1 MMLRKVKWKILMS
14 LIQNNHNLYKT
25 MKGIDNFELIK
36 PLLKFPNDDIYY
48 HLQILRRGKD
58 HPELPAANRVIKSYF
73 ICSLESLDYVEQEI
87 KDLCKF
93 FGARAY
99 INLAPK
105 SIKKTTMLQLKY
117 LAERAYIGDFKKIW
131 KSWNTC
137 AGEIKGE
144 EPRWIVDIDAK
155 TYDEIFYIPKISKEI
170 SDFIEKCEPDTSPL
184 FKVITEIPTKT
195 GCHLITTPFNLQQFK
210 EKYPDIDVHKNNPT
224 LLYCL

>member
-1 MMLRKVKWKILMS
+1 M
-14 LIQNNHNLYKT
+14 
-25 MKGIDNFELIK
+25 IDNFELIK

-73 ICSLESLDYVEQEI
+73 ICSLESLDYVEQEV

-99 INLAPK
+99 INLTPK
-105 SIKKTTMLQLKY
+105 SIKKTTMLQIKY
-117 LAERAYIGDFKKIW
+117 LAQRAYEGDFKKIW

-144 EPRWIVDIDAK
+144 EPRWVVDIDSNDIK
-155 TYDEIFYIPKISKEI
+155 WNHVMDDIDTLEPYGMDTKYI
-170 SDFIEKCEPDTSPL
+170 TN
-184 FKVITEIPTKT
+184 IPTKS
-195 GCHLITTPFNLQQFK
+195 GWHIITTPFNLQQFK

>member
-1 MMLRKVKWKILMS
+1 M
-14 LIQNNHNLYKT
+14 
-25 MKGIDNFELIK
+25 IDNFELIK
-36 PLLKFPNDDIYY
+36 SLLEFPNDDIYY

-58 HPELPAANRVIKSYF
+58 HLELPAANRVIKPYF
-73 ICSLESLDYVEQEI
+73 ICSLESLDYVEDEI
-87 KDLCKF
+87 KKLCKF

-117 LAERAYIGDFKKIW
+117 LAQRAYEGDFKKIW

-144 EPRWIVDIDAK
+144 EPRWVVDIDNISIDNTNLQKENYEERLIKYLAYLEPVGNKVTAK
-155 TYDEIFYIPKISKEI
+155 
-170 SDFIEKCEPDTSPL
+170 
-184 FKVITEIPTKT
+184 IPTKN
-195 GCHLITTPFNLQQFK
+195 GYHLITTPFNLQQFK
-210 EKYPDIDVHKNNPT
+210 EKCPDIDVHKNNPT

>member
-1 MMLRKVKWKILMS
+1 M
-14 LIQNNHNLYKT
+14 
-25 MKGIDNFELIK
+25 IDNFELIK
-36 PLLKFPNDDIYY
+36 PLLEFPNDDIYY

-58 HPELPAANRVIKSYF
+58 HPELPAANRVIKPYF
-73 ICSLESLDYVEQEI
+73 ICSLESLDYI
-87 KDLCKF
+87 KDEVKKLCEF
-93 FGARAY
+93 FEARAY

-117 LAERAYIGDFKKIW
+117 LAQRAYEGDFKKIW

-144 EPRWIVDIDAK
+144 KPRWIVDIDDVTPNTFDKK
-155 TYDEIFYIPKISKEI
+155 TKEI
-170 SDFIEKCEPDTSPL
+170 IAEIHHIEPNPFKCD
-184 FKVITEIPTKT
+184 KVQAVIPTKS
-195 GCHLITTPFNLQQFK
+195 GYHIISTPFNLQQFK

>member
-1 MMLRKVKWKILMS
+1 M
-14 LIQNNHNLYKT
+14 
-25 MKGIDNFELIK
+25 IDNFELIK
-36 PLLKFPNDDIYY
+36 PLLTFPNDDIYY

-73 ICSLESLDYVEQEI
+73 ICSSESLDYVEQEI

-117 LAERAYIGDFKKIW
+117 LAQRAYEGDFKKIW

-144 EPRWIVDIDAK
+144 EPKWVVDIDNPLEK
-155 TYDEIFYIPKISKEI
+155 MIYWWDIKKYINE
-170 SDFIEKCEPDTSPL
+170 ECEPIGDKT
-184 FKVITEIPTKT
+184 IAIIPTKN
-195 GCHLITTPFNLQQFK
+195 GNHLITKPFNLQQFK

>member
-1 MMLRKVKWKILMS
+1 M
-14 LIQNNHNLYKT
+14 
-25 MKGIDNFELIK
+25 IDNFELIK
-36 PLLKFPNDDIYY
+36 SLLKFPDADTYY

-58 HPELPAANRVIKSYF
+58 HPELPAANRMIKAYF
-73 ICSLESLDYVEQEI
+73 ICSLEGLDYVEQEI

-99 INLAPK
+99 INPTPK

-117 LAERAYIGDFKKIW
+117 LAERAYMGDFKKIW

-144 EPRWIVDIDAK
+144 ESRWIVDIDHNVDDPNLEPAWGAIADFIDYK
-155 TYDEIFYIPKISKEI
+155 CDPKIDPI
-170 SDFIEKCEPDTSPL
+170 NVLFDT
-184 FKVITEIPTKT
+184 KIIADIPTKS
-195 GCHLITTPFNLQQFK
+195 GYHLITTPFNLQQFK
-210 EKYPDIDVHKNNPT
+210 KEYPDIDVHKNNPT

>member
-1 MMLRKVKWKILMS
+1 M
-14 LIQNNHNLYKT
+14 
-25 MKGIDNFELIK
+25 IDNFKLIK
-36 PLLKFPNDDIYY
+36 SLLEFPNDDIYY

-58 HPELPAANRVIKSYF
+58 HPELPAANRVIKPYF
-73 ICSLESLDYVEQEI
+73 ICSLESLDYVEDEI
-87 KDLCKF
+87 KKLCEF

-117 LAERAYIGDFKKIW
+117 LAQRAYEGDFKKIW

-144 EPRWIVDIDAK
+144 KSRWVVDIDNNSNYPIK
-155 TYDEIFYIPKISKEI
+155 DKVNNIRHLIDDLIPKTLESRAIYE
-170 SDFIEKCEPDTSPL
+170 L
-184 FKVITEIPTKT
+184 PTKN
-195 GCHLITTPFNLQQFK
+195 GVHLITTPFNLQHFK
-210 EKYPDIDVHKNNPT
+210 KEYPDIDVHKNNPT

>member
-1 MMLRKVKWKILMS
+1 M
-14 LIQNNHNLYKT
+14 
-25 MKGIDNFELIK
+25 IDNFKLIK
-36 PLLKFPNDDIYY
+36 PLLEFPNDDTYY

-58 HPELPAANRVIKSYF
+58 HPELPAANRMIKAYF
-73 ICSLESLDYVEQEI
+73 ICSLESLDYIEEEI
-87 KDLCKF
+87 KKLCEF

-117 LAERAYIGDFKKIW
+117 LAQRAYEGDFKKIW

-144 EPRWIVDIDAK
+144 EPRWVVDIDDMI
-155 TYDEIFYIPKISKEI
+155 TEIGPILDYINEIDPIDPFGYSK
-170 SDFIEKCEPDTSPL
+170 FIA
-184 FKVITEIPTKT
+184 EIPTKN

>member
-1 MMLRKVKWKILMS
+1 M
-14 LIQNNHNLYKT
+14 
-25 MKGIDNFELIK
+25 IDNFELIK
-36 PLLKFPNDDIYY
+36 PLLKFPNDDTYY

-58 HPELPAANRVIKSYF
+58 HPELPAVNRMIKAYF

-117 LAERAYIGDFKKIW
+117 LAERAYIGDYKKIW

-144 EPRWIVDIDAK
+144 EPRWIVDVDDTNTDFTKLMDMSIATYEPVK
-155 TYDEIFYIPKISKEI
+155 YDEQGRYCS
-170 SDFIEKCEPDTSPL
+170 
-184 FKVITEIPTKT
+184 KVIATIPTKS
-195 GCHLITTPFNLQQFK
+195 GYHLIATPFNLQQFK
-210 EKYPDIDVHKNNPT
+210 KEYPDIDVHKNNPT

>member
-1 MMLRKVKWKILMS
+1 MV
-14 LIQNNHNLYKT
+14 N
-25 MKGIDNFELIK
+25 NFELIK
-36 PLLKFPNDDIYY
+36 PLLKFPNNDTYY

-58 HPELPAANRVIKSYF
+58 HPELPAANRLIKSYF
-73 ICSLESLDYVEQEI
+73 IIDINDLDFYEQEI

-117 LAERAYIGDFKKIW
+117 LAERAYIGDYKKIW

-144 EPRWIVDIDAK
+144 ESRWIVDIDN
-155 TYDEIFYIPKISKEI
+155 ISIDNTNLQKENY
-170 SDFIEKCEPDTSPL
+170 EERLVKYLAYLEPVGN
-184 FKVITEIPTKT
+184 KVIAKIPTKS
-195 GCHLITTPFNLQQFK
+195 GFHLITTPFNLQHFK
-210 EKYPDIDVHKNNPT
+210 EQCPDIDVHKNNPT

>member
-1 MMLRKVKWKILMS
+1 MV
-14 LIQNNHNLYKT
+14 
-25 MKGIDNFELIK
+25 DNFKLIK
-36 PLLKFPNDDIYY
+36 SLLTFPNNDIYY

-58 HPELPAANRVIKSYF
+58 HPELSAANRVIKPYF
-73 ICSLESLDYVEQEI
+73 ICSLESLDYVEDEI
-87 KDLCKF
+87 KKLCEF

-117 LAERAYIGDFKKIW
+117 LAERAYIGDYKKIW

-144 EPRWIVDIDAK
+144 ESRWVVDIDHNVDDSNLEPAWG
-155 TYDEIFYIPKISKEI
+155 DIA
-170 SDFIEKCEPDTSPL
+170 DFIDYKCEPKIDPL
-184 FKVITEIPTKT
+184 YTFVDSKIIANIPTKN
-195 GCHLITTPFNLQQFK
+195 GVHLITIPFNLQQFK

>member
-1 MMLRKVKWKILMS
+1 M
-14 LIQNNHNLYKT
+14 
-25 MKGIDNFELIK
+25 IDNFELIK
-36 PLLKFPNDDIYY
+36 PLLKFPNDDTYY

-58 HPELPAANRVIKSYF
+58 HPELPAANRLIKSYF
-73 ICSLESLDYVEQEI
+73 IIDINDLDFYEQEI

-117 LAERAYIGDFKKIW
+117 LAQRAYEGDFKKIW

-144 EPRWIVDIDAK
+144 EPRWVVDIDNPLEK
-155 TYDEIFYIPKISKEI
+155 MIYWWDIKKYINE
-170 SDFIEKCEPDTSPL
+170 ECEPIGDKT
-184 FKVITEIPTKT
+184 IAIIPTKN
-195 GCHLITTPFNLQQFK
+195 GNHLITKPFNLQQFK

-224 LLYCL
+224 ILYIP

>member
-1 MMLRKVKWKILMS
+1 M
-14 LIQNNHNLYKT
+14 
-25 MKGIDNFELIK
+25 IDNFEQVK
-36 PLLKFPNDDIYY
+36 SLLTFPDDDIYY

-58 HPELPAANRVIKSYF
+58 HPELPSANRMIKAYF
-73 ICSLESLDYVEQEI
+73 ICSLEGLDYVEDEI
-87 KDLCKF
+87 KKLCEF
-93 FGARAY
+93 FQARAY

-117 LAERAYIGDFKKIW
+117 LAQRAYEGDFKKIW

-144 EPRWIVDIDAK
+144 EARWVVDVDDVN
-155 TYDEIFYIPKISKEI
+155 TD
-170 SDFIEKCEPDTSPL
+170 IEKLDECLKHIQPYDYSPRDWGVPS
-184 FKVITEIPTKT
+184 KIITKIPTKS
-195 GCHLITTPFNLQQFK
+195 GYHLITKPFNLQQFK

>member
-1 MMLRKVKWKILMS
+1 M
-14 LIQNNHNLYKT
+14 
-25 MKGIDNFELIK
+25 IDNFKLIK
-36 PLLKFPNDDIYY
+36 SLLTFPNDDIYY

-58 HPELPAANRVIKSYF
+58 HPELPAANKVIKSYF
-73 ICSLESLDYVEQEI
+73 VCSLESLDYLEQEI

-93 FGARAY
+93 FGARSY

-117 LAERAYIGDFKKIW
+117 LAQRAYEGDFKKIW

-144 EPRWIVDIDAK
+144 ESRWIVDIDDMV
-155 TYDEIFYIPKISKEI
+155 TEIGPILDTINEIDPIDPFGYSK
-170 SDFIEKCEPDTSPL
+170 FIA
-184 FKVITEIPTKT
+184 EIPTKS

>member
-1 MMLRKVKWKILMS
+1 MI
-14 LIQNNHNLYKT
+14 NNFK
-25 MKGIDNFELIK
+25 LIK
-36 PLLKFPNDDIYY
+36 PLLEFPNDDIYY
-48 HLQILRRGKD
+48 YLQILRRGKD

-73 ICSLESLDYVEQEI
+73 ICSLESLDYVEDEI
-87 KDLCKF
+87 KKLCEF

-99 INLAPK
+99 INLTPK

-117 LAERAYIGDFKKIW
+117 LAQRAYEGDFKKIW

-144 EPRWIVDIDAK
+144 KSRWVVDIDNTTNSIFDKK
-155 TYDEIFYIPKISKEI
+155 TKEVMNYIHHIEPE
-170 SDFIEKCEPDTSPL
+170 DFNRTQA
-184 FKVITEIPTKT
+184 VIPTKS
-195 GCHLITTPFNLQQFK
+195 GYHLITTPFNLQQFK

>member
-1 MMLRKVKWKILMS
+1 M
-14 LIQNNHNLYKT
+14 
-25 MKGIDNFELIK
+25 IDNFKLIK
-36 PLLKFPNDDIYY
+36 PLLEFPNDDIYY

-58 HPELPAANRVIKSYF
+58 YPELPAANRVIKPYF
-73 ICSLESLDYVEQEI
+73 ICSLESLDYVEDEI
-87 KDLCKF
+87 KKLCEF

-117 LAERAYIGDFKKIW
+117 LAQRVYEGDFKKIW

-144 EPRWIVDIDAK
+144 EPRWVVDIDDGNLK
-155 TYDEIFYIPKISKEI
+155 WNYIMDDI
-170 SDFIEKCEPDTSPL
+170 DTLEPYSIDT
-184 FKVITEIPTKT
+184 KYITNIPTKS
-195 GCHLITTPFNLQQFK
+195 GWHVITTPFNLQQFK
-210 EKYPDIDVHKNNPT
+210 EKYPNIDVHKNNPT

>member
-1 MMLRKVKWKILMS
+1 M
-14 LIQNNHNLYKT
+14 
-25 MKGIDNFELIK
+25 IDNFELIK
-36 PLLKFPNDDIYY
+36 SLLTFPNDDIYY

-58 HPELPAANRVIKSYF
+58 HPELPAANRVIKPYF
-73 ICSLESLDYVEQEI
+73 ICSLESLDYVEDEI
-87 KDLCKF
+87 KKLCEF

-117 LAERAYIGDFKKIW
+117 LAQRAYEGDFKKIW

-144 EPRWIVDIDAK
+144 KSRWVVDIDSNNIK
-155 TYDEIFYIPKISKEI
+155 WNYVMDDIDTLEPYSMDTKYI
-170 SDFIEKCEPDTSPL
+170 TN
-184 FKVITEIPTKT
+184 IPTKS
-195 GCHLITTPFNLQQFK
+195 GWHIITTPFNLQQFK

>member
-1 MMLRKVKWKILMS
+1 M
-14 LIQNNHNLYKT
+14 
-25 MKGIDNFELIK
+25 IDNFKIIK
-36 PLLKFPNDDIYY
+36 PLLEFPNDDIYY

-58 HPELPAANRVIKSYF
+58 HPDMPAANRVIKAYF

-105 SIKKTTMLQLKY
+105 SIKKTTMLQIKY
-117 LAERAYIGDFKKIW
+117 LAERTYIGDYKKIW

-170 SDFIEKCEPDTSPL
+170 SDFIDFKCDPKIDPINVFFDT
-184 FKVITEIPTKT
+184 KIIANIPTKT
-195 GCHLITTPFNLQQFK
+195 GSHLITTHFNLQQFK